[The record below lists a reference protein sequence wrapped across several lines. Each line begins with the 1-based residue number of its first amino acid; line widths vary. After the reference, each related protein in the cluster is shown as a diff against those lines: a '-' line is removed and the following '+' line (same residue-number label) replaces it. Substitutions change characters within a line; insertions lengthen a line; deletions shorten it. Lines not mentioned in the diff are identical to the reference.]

1 MVTFFAEQST
11 NLLWL
16 NNNLNTGTMNLKIA
30 IAEDNTFLAKAV
42 IEKLSFFDGL
52 NYKFKANNG
61 AELIGKLEVN
71 HNLDVILMD
80 IQMPEMDGIKTTE
93 IVKNKYPHIKIIMLT
108 VFDDDENIFN
118 AIKAGA
124 NGYLLKEI
132 DAENLYKSIIEV
144 VNGGA
149 PMSPSIAL
157 KTLNLLRNP
166 LEIKKAEEKEKVTLS
181 NRETEILEHLS
192 KGLNYNAIADNL
204 IISSGT
210 VRKHIENIY
219 RKLQVHNKMEAVM
232 KGKKHNLI

>member
-1 MVTFFAEQST
+1 MVTYFTEKSIDQ
-11 NLLWL
+11 LWRH
-16 NNNLNTGTMNLKIA
+16 NTQKRKTMNLKIA
-30 IAEDNTFLAKAV
+30 IAEDNSFLAKAV
-42 IEKLSFFDGL
+42 IEKISFFEGL
-52 NYKFKANNG
+52 SYKFKANNG

-71 HNLDVILMD
+71 HNIDVILMD
-80 IQMPEMDGIKTTE
+80 IQMPEMDGIKATE
-93 IVKNKYPHIKIIMLT
+93 IIKNKYPHIKIIMLT

-132 DAENLYKSIIEV
+132 NAENLNKCIQEV

-166 LEIKKAEEKEKVTLS
+166 NEIKTVEDKEKVALS
-181 NRETEILEHLS
+181 KRETEILEHLS

>member
-1 MVTFFAEQST
+1 
-11 NLLWL
+11 
-16 NNNLNTGTMNLKIA
+16 MNVKIA
-30 IAEDNTFLAKAV
+30 IAEDNNFLARTV
-42 IEKLSFFDGL
+42 IEKLSFFDDL
-52 NYKFKANNG
+52 NFKYKAVNG
-61 AELIGKLEVN
+61 AELIGKLEEN
-71 HNLDVILMD
+71 HNIDVILMD
-80 IQMPEMDGIKTTE
+80 IQMPEMDGIRATE
-93 IVKNKYPHIKIIMLT
+93 IVKSKYPHIKVIMLT

-132 DAENLYKSIIEV
+132 DPENLHKSILEV
-144 VNGGA
+144 VAGGA
-149 PMSPSIAL
+149 PMTPSIAL

-166 LEIKKAEEKEKVTLS
+166 LQLKNTDDKEKVTLT

-219 RKLQVHNKMEAVM
+219 KKLHVHNKMEAVI
-232 KGKKHNLI
+232 KAQKHNLI

>member
-1 MVTFFAEQST
+1 
-11 NLLWL
+11 
-16 NNNLNTGTMNLKIA
+16 MNLKIA
-30 IAEDNTFLAKAV
+30 IAEDNSFLAKAV
-42 IEKLSFFDGL
+42 IEKLSFFDDL
-52 NYKFKANNG
+52 NYKYKASNG
-61 AELIGKLEVN
+61 AELIGKLEAN
-71 HNLDVILMD
+71 HNIDVILMD
-80 IQMPEMDGIKTTE
+80 IQMPEMDGIVATE
-93 IVKNKYPHIKIIMLT
+93 IVKNKYPHINVIMLT

-132 DAENLYKSIIEV
+132 DPENLHTCILEV

-166 LEIKKAEEKEKVTLS
+166 IQIKATEDKEKVSLT
-181 NRETEILEHLS
+181 NRETEILEQLS
-192 KGLNYNAIADNL
+192 KGLNYNTIADNL

-219 RKLQVHNKMEAVM
+219 KKLQVHNKIEAVT
-232 KGKKHNLI
+232 KGRKHKLI